1 MSSVQ
6 VFILSA
12 MESSCLFILWNKMNN
27 NFKKESWVKKVIGIL
42 GIAFIVMLTDAYNL
56 YLGFMVNYIFL
67 VLFSCLLFQISIKNL
82 FLLFL
87 MSFSMVAVIELLI
100 FVCLS
105 PFISNPGYTFKQ
117 GLIINTI
124 SFILCVFL
132 NYFIPFPKIELLYKK
147 YNKILWFSF
156 INISLIFF
164 VFLYFWQG
172 QDNAFN
178 WKYALTPF
186 GIGSIWSAINL
197 YFLYQ
202 NIKIQKQREIISIHT
217 QYQKSLVELVDEVRQ
232 KQHDYKNHLNALY
245 GLAQLD
251 DPKQTQQELAT
262 YLDQYIDTIQNT
274 DQILNIKDPILSA
287 LIYSK
292 KKVAQSHG
300 IEFELIFVNEIPHYP
315 LLKYELVEVIGN
327 LLDNAIEGVQGN
339 GKNFDGQSKI
349 SISLGMEKNKKFI
362 QVKNTFFNP
371 HQVSP
376 KRLFEKNFSTKR
388 GNNRGYGLYLVK
400 KIIDSYGGR
409 ITISMDSVFSIE
421 IVFET

>member
-1 MSSVQ
+1 MSSIQ

-12 MESSCLFILWNKMNN
+12 MESTCLFILWNKMNN
-27 NFKKESWVKKVIGIL
+27 NFKEQVWVKKVVGIL
-42 GIAFIVMLTDAYNL
+42 GIALITTLTDY
-56 YLGFMVNYIFL
+56 YDFYFGFIVNYIFL
-67 VLFSCLLFQISIKNL
+67 ISFSCFVFKIPIKNIL
-82 FLLFL
+82 FLFL
-87 MSFSMVAVIELLI
+87 IGFSMIVGIELVF
-100 FVCLS
+100 FVFLS
-105 PFISNPGYTFKQ
+105 PFVTNIGYTFIQ
-117 GLIINTI
+117 GAFINSIIMVLYLFSNRY
-124 SFILCVFL
+124 LPL
-132 NYFIPFPKIELLYKK
+132 QQIEPLYKK
-147 YNKILWFSF
+147 YNKTFWLCL

-178 WKYALTPF
+178 WKYTFFPLV
-186 GIGSIWSAINL
+186 IGGIWSSINL

-245 GLAQLD
+245 GLAQLEN
-251 DPKQTQQELAT
+251 PNQTQQELAT

-315 LLKYELVEVIGN
+315 LRKYELVEVIGN
-327 LLDNAIEGVQGN
+327 LLDNAIEGIQGN
-339 GKNFDGQSKI
+339 GKNFDGQPKI
-349 SISLGMEKNKKFI
+349 SISLGMEENKKFI

-376 KRLFEKNFSTKR
+376 KQLFEKSFSTKE
-388 GNNRGYGLYLVK
+388 GSNRGYGLYLVK
-400 KIIDSYGGR
+400 KIIDSYGGH

-421 IVFET
+421 IIFKT